1 MLIVGGIAV
10 VVLAALV
17 GVVLLS
23 MGEARAEKTPQ
34 APKDATTS
42 QPQVLPDTPEASPSL
57 DVTELPTLHLD
68 EQASALP
75 VLEEEAAEVHGSSE
89 QSDEQEASLPVLE
102 AQAAETDSPTGQVV
116 PLQKEVTLN
125 DVSGQLYE
133 VTDALLM
140 LTDRVGELDER
151 LNNLATVLEERE
163 APKVKALAGIT
174 DHHLSTP
181 HFDHQERL

>member
-23 MGEARAEKTPQ
+23 MGEARAEKAPQ

-42 QPQVLPDTPEASPSL
+42 QPQVSLDTSEASLAL

-75 VLEEEAAEVHGSSE
+75 ALEGEAAEVHGSSE
-89 QSDEQEASLPVLE
+89 RSDEQVASLPVLE
-102 AQAAETDSPTGQVV
+102 AHTLEMDSPIGQVV
-116 PLQKEVTLN
+116 QLQKEVTLN
-125 DVSGQLYE
+125 DVSSQLYE

-151 LNNLATVLEERE
+151 LDNLATVLEERE
-163 APKVKALAGIT
+163 APKVKSLAGIT
-174 DHHLSTP
+174 DHQLSTP
-181 HFDHQERL
+181 HFNHQEHR